1 MRVFKQYSEET
12 GLLQVWCTTGGLRTI
27 HKDRITRIR
36 PSTGDDLLLSK
47 LSTSEIMAA
56 VRDGGDLFGRRK
68 KK

>member
-1 MRVFKQYSEET
+1 MLKQYSEET

-47 LSTSEIMAA
+47 LTTSQIMAMVA
-56 VRDGGDLFGRRK
+56 DGGGLHGK
-68 KK
+68 KKK